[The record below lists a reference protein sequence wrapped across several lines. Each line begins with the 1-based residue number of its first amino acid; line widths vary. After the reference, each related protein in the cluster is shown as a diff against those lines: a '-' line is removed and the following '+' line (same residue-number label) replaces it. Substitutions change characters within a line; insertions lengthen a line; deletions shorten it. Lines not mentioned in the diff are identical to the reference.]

1 MKFSKLQAPGIGI
14 GLFVAVYV
22 PAFATTALVRP
33 RIEIAIPLVIGITF
47 SVALILM
54 FLLAHR
60 PAGIAEFGF
69 SIPNSRYTVI
79 ASALGLTLGLA
90 VTWLT
95 HLLPSK
101 PPFDVSGFAPWRIWL
116 YFVIGS
122 PIQEEIIFRGLIQ
135 SILERRWMITFFVFG
150 ASLSSAVI
158 FTTALFGIIHLGAGA
173 AVATG
178 AIVLGLVAGELR
190 RRSGSLLPAVI
201 VHALFNAA
209 DAFWFQG

>member
-1 MKFSKLQAPGIGI
+1 MKFPKLQALGTGI

-47 SVALILM
+47 SVALILV
-54 FLLAHR
+54 FLLTRR
-60 PAGIAEFGF
+60 PAGTAEFGF
-69 SIPNSRYTVI
+69 SIPNSRYVAI
-79 ASALGLTLGLA
+79 ASAFGLTLGLA
-90 VTWLT
+90 VTWLS

-101 PPFDVSGFAPWRIWL
+101 PPFDISGFAPWRIWL

-135 SILERRWMITFFVFG
+135 SILERRWTITFSVFG

-158 FTTALFGIIHLGAGA
+158 FTAALFGIIHLGAGA

-190 RRSGSLLPAVI
+190 RRSASLLPAVI

-209 DAFWFQG
+209 NAFWFQA